1 MKSWSIL
8 IVLALVWGSS
18 YILMKK
24 ALVVFEPMELAGLRI
39 LISSLFF
46 LPFFIKNFKKIVWQ
60 NWKYYLIV
68 GLLGSG
74 FPALLFAFAQTKLN
88 SSLTGILSSLTPLF
102 TLITGIL
109 FFSKSINRNQVIGV
123 IVGLSGALLL
133 MALGNEQAQFDL
145 QTLGFTALVVLACL
159 FYALSSNTVGSKL
172 PNKSSFDI
180 STSAFT
186 FLLPLGIAILCNEQV
201 WIPLKQSNGLEGLA
215 YVGVLSL
222 GGTVAAS
229 VLFFHLVQIR
239 DAVFAS
245 MVSYLIPIV
254 ALMWGF
260 LDGEKISLIHA
271 AGMTLILFGVF
282 LTRKKTKNLE
292 AV

>member
-1 MKSWSIL
+1 M
-8 IVLALVWGSS
+8 VWGSS

-215 YVGVLSL
+215 YVGILSL

-282 LTRKKTKNLE
+282 LTRKKTKQFE
-292 AV
+292 AA

>member
-1 MKSWSIL
+1 
-8 IVLALVWGSS
+8 
-18 YILMKK
+18 MKK
-24 ALVVFEPMELAGLRI
+24 ALIVFEPMELAGLRI

-60 NWKYYLIV
+60 NWKYYLII

-123 IVGLSGALLL
+123 IIGLSGAILL
-133 MALGNEQAQFDL
+133 MALGNEQAQFDI

-215 YVGVLSL
+215 YVGILSL

-239 DAVFAS
+239 DAIFAS

-282 LTRKKTKNLE
+282 LTRKKNKKLE

>member
-1 MKSWSIL
+1 M
-8 IVLALVWGSS
+8 VWGSS

-24 ALVVFEPMELAGLRI
+24 ALIVFEPMELAGLRI

-60 NWKYYLIV
+60 NWKYYLII

-123 IVGLSGALLL
+123 IVGLSGAILL
-133 MALGNEQAQFDL
+133 MALGNEQAQFDI

-215 YVGVLSL
+215 YVGILSL

-239 DAVFAS
+239 DAIFAS

-282 LTRKKTKNLE
+282 LTRKKNKKLE

>member
-215 YVGVLSL
+215 YVGILSL

-282 LTRKKTKNLE
+282 LTRKKTKQFE
-292 AV
+292 AA

>member
-1 MKSWSIL
+1 M
-8 IVLALVWGSS
+8 VWGSS

-24 ALVVFEPMELAGLRI
+24 ALIVFEPMELAGLRI

-282 LTRKKTKNLE
+282 LTRKKKKQLE
-292 AV
+292 AA

>member
-8 IVLALVWGSS
+8 IALALVWGSS

-24 ALVVFEPMELAGLRI
+24 ALIVFEPMELAGLRI

-60 NWKYYLIV
+60 NWKYYLII

-123 IVGLSGALLL
+123 IIGLSGAILL
-133 MALGNEQAQFDL
+133 MALGNEQAQFDM
-145 QTLGFTALVVLACL
+145 QTLGYTALVVLACL

-215 YVGVLSL
+215 YVGILSL

-239 DAVFAS
+239 DAIFAS

-282 LTRKKTKNLE
+282 LTRKKNKKLE

>member
-24 ALVVFEPMELAGLRI
+24 ALIVFEPMELAGLRI

-60 NWKYYLIV
+60 NWKFYLIV

-123 IVGLSGALLL
+123 IVGLSGAILL
-133 MALGNEQAQFDL
+133 MALGNEQAQFDM
-145 QTLGFTALVVLACL
+145 QTLGYTALVVLACL
-159 FYALSSNTVGSKL
+159 FYAFSSNTVGSKL

-215 YVGVLSL
+215 YVGILSL

-282 LTRKKTKNLE
+282 LTRKKTKQLE
-292 AV
+292 AA

>member
-74 FPALLFAFAQTKLN
+74 FPALLFAFAQTKLT

-282 LTRKKTKNLE
+282 LTRKKKKQLE
-292 AV
+292 AA

>member
-282 LTRKKTKNLE
+282 LTRKKKKQLE
-292 AV
+292 AA

>member
-1 MKSWSIL
+1 M
-8 IVLALVWGSS
+8 VWGSS

-24 ALVVFEPMELAGLRI
+24 ALIVFEPMELAGLRI

-60 NWKYYLIV
+60 NWKYYLII

-123 IVGLSGALLL
+123 IIGLSGAILL
-133 MALGNEQAQFDL
+133 MALGNEQAQFDI

-215 YVGVLSL
+215 YVGILSL

-239 DAVFAS
+239 DAIFAS

-282 LTRKKTKNLE
+282 LTRKKNKKLE

>member
-282 LTRKKTKNLE
+282 LTRKNKKQLE
-292 AV
+292 AA

>member
-145 QTLGFTALVVLACL
+145 QTLGFTTLVVLACL

-282 LTRKKTKNLE
+282 LTRKKTKQLE
-292 AV
+292 AA

>member
-109 FFSKSINRNQVIGV
+109 FFSKSINRNQVNGV

-282 LTRKKTKNLE
+282 LTRKKTKQLE
-292 AV
+292 AA

>member
-39 LISSLFF
+39 LISSFFF

-282 LTRKKTKNLE
+282 LTRKKKKQLE
-292 AV
+292 AA

>member
-8 IVLALVWGSS
+8 ILLALVWGSS

-46 LPFFIKNFKKIVWQ
+46 LPFFIKNFKKLVWQ

-109 FFSKSINRNQVIGV
+109 FFSKTINRNQVIGV

-282 LTRKKTKNLE
+282 LTRKKTKQLE
-292 AV
+292 AA

>member
-282 LTRKKTKNLE
+282 LTRKKTKQLE
-292 AV
+292 AA

>member
-8 IVLALVWGSS
+8 IALALVWGSS

-24 ALVVFEPMELAGLRI
+24 ALIVFEPMELAGLRI

-60 NWKYYLIV
+60 NWKYYLII

-123 IVGLSGALLL
+123 IIGLSGAILL
-133 MALGNEQAQFDL
+133 MALGNEQAQFDI

-215 YVGVLSL
+215 YVGILSL

-239 DAVFAS
+239 DAIFAS

-282 LTRKKTKNLE
+282 LTRKKNKKLE